1 MWLPLESRIS
11 NGFYFLPYT
20 VLFVWTPTWI
30 YFMAI
35 VRNSKASF
43 IVKRKI
49 KRKITLIKRK
59 VEYRVLVENTEFLK
73 SKPIL
78 STFCF
83 KRNVLLLEFLKKN
96 CLKNYLTNG
105 VWFQFWELS
114 FCGISLSIKV
124 DRKSECDI
132 LYQSPWHDNQIL
144 QDLASSSPASSF
156 SILLW
161 SNQKGQHLQVQKVLN
176 YLLLLGLYT
185 NYFFCLNALPHSL
198 RPSHLGDLIFMT
210 GWFCSALYSRCLA

>member
-1 MWLPLESRIS
+1 
-11 NGFYFLPYT
+11 
-20 VLFVWTPTWI
+20 
-30 YFMAI
+30 MAI

-105 VWFQFWELS
+105 VWFQFSGNFPSVEYLS
-114 FCGISLSIKV
+114 
-124 DRKSECDI
+124 
-132 LYQSPWHDNQIL
+132 
-144 QDLASSSPASSF
+144 
-156 SILLW
+156 
-161 SNQKGQHLQVQKVLN
+161 
-176 YLLLLGLYT
+176 
-185 NYFFCLNALPHSL
+185 
-198 RPSHLGDLIFMT
+198 PS
-210 GWFCSALYSRCLA
+210 R

>member
-1 MWLPLESRIS
+1 
-11 NGFYFLPYT
+11 
-20 VLFVWTPTWI
+20 
-30 YFMAI
+30 MAI

-83 KRNVLLLEFLKKN
+83 KRNVLLLEFLKKK
-96 CLKNYLTNG
+96 LPEKLSDKWSM
-105 VWFQFWELS
+105 VSVFWELS

-124 DRKSECDI
+124 NRKSECDI
-132 LYQSPWHDNQIL
+132 LFQSPWHDNQIL

-156 SILLW
+156 SILL
-161 SNQKGQHLQVQKVLN
+161 
-176 YLLLLGLYT
+176 
-185 NYFFCLNALPHSL
+185 
-198 RPSHLGDLIFMT
+198 
-210 GWFCSALYSRCLA
+210 